1 MRLGR
6 RAILLAVAASAVQI
20 PSPPPLLRLPA
31 PGRVVAIG
39 DVHGDIDAFLAT
51 LTLAGLANS
60 KGAWSGGDAV
70 LVQTGDV
77 LDRGDDEV
85 AILARLDALGAE
97 ARAAGLPVLLP
108 VLQGV
113 WQRAEREERVLV
125 LRALRRV
132 AALVGHAGGHSG

>member
-51 LTLAGLANS
+51 LNLAGLANS

-70 LVQTGDV
+70 LVQTGDC
-77 LDRGDDEV
+77 
-85 AILARLDALGAE
+85 
-97 ARAAGLPVLLP
+97 LLYTSP
-108 VLQGV
+108 SP
-113 WQRAEREERVLV
+113 RD
-125 LRALRRV
+125 
-132 AALVGHAGGHSG
+132 S